1 MKELSAHVIF
11 TASML
16 FSQNRK
22 ETEIRIFLRFSSTA
36 KVIPSSLKKA
46 IYPAS
51 IYLLKVSNGDS
62 RIMKIFE
69 ICSNLTIKKPFVLA
83 PLFLTLNRYHT
94 LLQCFHYYFEQVS
107 ANLVSPV
114 RFKNHNIVLSQQ
126 AFTCS
131 KLTTGTLEQGVK
143 YVQS

>member
-51 IYLLKVSNGDS
+51 IYLFKVSNGDS

-94 LLQCFHYYFEQVS
+94 VLQCFHYYFEQVS

-114 RFKNHNIVLSQQ
+114 RIAAKTSNPKI
-126 AFTCS
+126 
-131 KLTTGTLEQGVK
+131 TTL
-143 YVQS
+143 YYPSRHLPVQS